1 MEPKSTMTQLKRLIG
16 KKWNDPE
23 LQADLPT
30 LNYAL
35 EEGPDNTPVVRVNV
49 LGEQR
54 LLRPEQLM
62 AALLSELRNI
72 AEKDQG
78 TKVTDCVI
86 SIPMFFTEAQRRAML
101 DAAHIVGLN
110 VLRLIHETTATAL
123 AYGIYKTDLPADKPM
138 NVAFVDAGNSSL
150 QVNWLELAVLPTT
163 WPEAA
168 DAARPVHRSLSLPSP
183 RRASRCWVWDM
194 TAALGGA
201 TLMRCCS
208 ITCVTSSRPST
219 RSTSAPTRAR
229 RCACASSARR
239 RVVTP
244 SCWGLCPAW
253 SGCLRLLCSC
263 AAFRL
268 AEDCCCVAGEESAF
282 V

>member
-1 MEPKSTMTQLKRLIG
+1 MTQLKRLIG

-150 QVNWLELAVLPTT
+150 QVKLA
-163 WPEAA
+163 
-168 DAARPVHRSLSLPSP
+168 RI
-183 RRASRCWVWDM
+183 
-194 TAALGGA
+194 G
-201 TLMRCCS
+201 
-208 ITCVTSSRPST
+208 
-219 RSTSAPTRAR
+219 
-229 RCACASSARR
+229 
-239 RVVTP
+239 
-244 SCWGLCPAW
+244 
-253 SGCLRLLCSC
+253 C
-263 AAFRL
+263 AAYH
-268 AEDCCCVAGEESAF
+268 VA
-282 V
+282 